1 MPIAYRLWP
10 GKGLNTLKTETIS
23 HRQLMP
29 HEVRVAVRA
38 VSLNYRDL
46 LICRGEY
53 PAPSDHPIIPCSDG
67 SGTVLEVGS
76 DVTGFTIGDSVI
88 GSFFA
93 DWQDGPPTREKVALS
108 TGCNLDGWL
117 AEEVIFPSKVLVNI
131 PPGVSFTTAVC
142 APCAGVTA
150 WVALVELAKLT
161 PGQTVLIQGTGGVA
175 MWMAQL
181 AKAHH
186 LQVIF
191 ITSDT
196 KKVDQ
201 FNDHILGVINYRDHP
216 DWSNEVLRLTS
227 GHGADLVLEIGGRST
242 IRESLRAVA
251 FAGHI
256 AIVGGLSGW
265 TYDQVEYLE
274 LLTKFVT
281 THGIYVGSK
290 RSLIDL
296 LAFTAENSIAPY
308 ISTRFKYQDALSAF
322 HEMEAGRHVGKII
335 IDIN

>member
-1 MPIAYRLWP
+1 LLNYDEFISRRL
-10 GKGLNTLKTETIS
+10 LKVEPLL

-29 HEVRVAVRA
+29 DEVRVAVRA

-53 PAPSDHPIIPCSDG
+53 PAPSGRSIIPCSDG
-67 SGTVLEVGS
+67 SGAVLEVGS
-76 DVTGFTIGDSVI
+76 DVAGFMIGDSVV

-93 DWQDGPPTREKVALS
+93 DWQEGPPTREKVAIS

-117 AEEVIFPSKVLVNI
+117 AEEVILPAKVLVNI
-131 PPGVSFTTAVC
+131 PSGLSFTTAAC

-161 PGQTVLIQGTGGVA
+161 QGQTVLIQGTGGVS

-186 LQVIF
+186 LHVIF
-191 ITSDT
+191 ITSDA

-201 FNDHILGVINYRDHP
+201 FNDNILGVINYHEYP
-216 DWSNEVLRLTS
+216 EWSKEVLRLTN
-227 GHGADLVLEIGGRST
+227 GRGADLVLEVGGKST

-274 LLTKFVT
+274 LLTKLVT

-296 LAFTAENSIAPY
+296 LEFTAKNSITPY
-308 ISTRFKYQDALSAF
+308 ISARFTFQDALSAF
-322 HEMEAGRHVGKII
+322 REMEAGHHVGKII
-335 IDIN
+335 IDIS

>member
-53 PAPSDHPIIPCSDG
+53 PAPSGHPIIPCSDG
-67 SGTVLEVGS
+67 SGNVLEVGS
-76 DVTGFTIGDSVI
+76 DVTGFTIGDPVV
-88 GSFFA
+88 GSFFT
-93 DWQDGPPTREKVALS
+93 DWQEGPPTREKVAIS

-117 AEEVIFPSKVLVNI
+117 AEEIILPAKALVNI
-131 PPGVSFTTAVC
+131 PSGLSLATAAC

-150 WVALVELAKLT
+150 WVALVGLAKLT
-161 PGQTVLIQGTGGVA
+161 PSKTVLIQGTGGVS

-186 LQVIF
+186 LHVIF

-196 KKVDQ
+196 KKVDK
-201 FNDHILGVINYRDHP
+201 FNDNILGAINYHEHP
-216 DWSNEVLRLTS
+216 DWSKEVLRLTN
-227 GHGADLVLEIGGRST
+227 GRGADLVLEIGGKST

-265 TYDQVEYLE
+265 TYEQVEYLE
-274 LLTKFVT
+274 LLTKLVT

-296 LAFTAENSIAPY
+296 LAFTAKNSIDPY
-308 ISTRFKYQDALSAF
+308 ISTRFKFQDALSAF
-322 HEMEAGRHVGKII
+322 HEMEAGCHVGKII
-335 IDIN
+335 IDIS